1 MADDGAGADAGDRE
15 NADPNRCST
24 PDAPR
29 PPPPENTED
38 KSDLDINCTLS
49 TQLLEPKLGENKEAG
64 SHDIHSNSA
73 NTSGNGEEGNDTA
86 KKRDVFRP
94 SVFDRVAG
102 HRDRW
107 CDDDTKPN
115 SDSHRNQWR
124 EMEKE
129 HGDMN
134 KMGRPYDDSK
144 QHLDSHP
151 SPQERRGSSYSK
163 EGNYDQRRDNKWNAR
178 WGPSSKDTENW
189 RDRPSDSGRKDDTP
203 GEKVLSHNTGHG
215 KDDRD
220 PVMGNERDSN
230 ISRSW
235 NSSFFASRG
244 TGGTSENWRG
254 RPSDS
259 DRKDDS
265 PREKVLSHNTGYGKD
280 DRDSEKGNE
289 SDSNISRSWNS
300 SFFASRGTG
309 GTSDHLSRAPQKSS
323 ASFGLSRERPE
334 SDSPNSTGSHRRFT
348 SFTSRVNSRSSRPF
362 HLGVLSARPGGAYRD
377 SMRYSR
383 MKLLEIYR
391 TIDVRNFVMPLDDT
405 EEISLWQEDPMEP
418 LALIAPNADEAFIL
432 KGIERGDVT
441 NSWVEACKDDSV
453 EKINPD
459 VVPLEQSNL
468 TGREDQSGSSED
480 FKGEITISIR
490 GIPRGADLSERLQS
504 GKSPYTAPQE
514 SESIGGRFHGPSAE
528 FGQQYNVLDPGTK
541 VGEMVGVANTVSPE
555 NLSLYYK
562 DPKGQTQGPFSG
574 SDIIGWFEAGFY
586 GIDLLVRVAS
596 APCDSPFL
604 LLGDVM
610 PHLRE
615 KVRVPPGFSN
625 VKPRSMP
632 ETSHL
637 GSAYLQISACGSIN
651 KNGSVTEAGNNFLE
665 SSMSS
670 NTQNP
675 RAETSPVTGGMNEWG
690 CSTFDSFFVSG
701 GESANSIKYLA
712 AQERLLERENPFQI
726 ESDIIS
732 VAQTQ
737 NKDSVQSSS
746 HSTLFPQ
753 MDDPSS
759 EALQPHN
766 VNLLSM
772 LLPAVKHQAPAANSG
787 LSLWSNT
794 PESGNLHPG
803 MCGID
808 LAQEV
813 QMCQNLLNSQQHY
826 SVTQNQP
833 TLACLNS
840 QITQP
845 EKFLSEMS
853 QDPQLNILQ
862 QQYLPSELQLHP
874 LVPGIPEPQ
883 SSLLNN
889 MLRQQ
894 EQQHISQ
901 VLPNDYSAQQ
911 LYDPYVTNH
920 ISLSFGDCL
929 KLCLQRT
936 QEILELA
943 QTLPGHG
950 MHEMQLPSHASVKLR
965 GTEVIGFSESWA
977 PVLPLPHEM
986 MGHASRKE
994 CSASLTQGF
1003 AIIDVPSGKEGI
1015 VDSPSK
1021 KTPIFGS
1028 IEDSKATFY
1037 EDKGFPRSY
1046 QDLASSKNVSYQIS
1060 NQVDAVE
1067 ISSTRPQPWK
1077 PTPGVRTES
1086 LLGIQAEEQLKAQ
1099 RETTMENAKVST
1111 TAPLTLSFPWASL
1124 AETSEQQFGG
1134 ETKSKGDRE
1143 NVNVS
1148 RTKRSQ
1154 LHDLLAEEVLVNSND
1169 KEAVII
1175 DSADDM
1181 SFPPLAPY
1189 ITRCDDKDAVI
1200 IDSADDTS
1208 FPPLAPYITQRDAH
1222 CLNDGDFIK
1231 VKDTRKK
1238 RNKPEKSKGSSV
1250 KAPSALDLLNLPVI
1264 SEPIEKGKS
1273 GKQAQQEKDEE
1284 FPQPSAPSLGDFVP
1298 WKSDEAN
1305 AVPVPAWSADPTQV
1319 RKPLS
1324 LREIQMK
1331 EERESG
1337 LQQLVPVSSQAK
1349 EPTNQQSRGNDSSWQ
1364 DSGSPPSGVA
1374 ETLQMT
1380 SHVSSHPYTNS
1391 DENIFWGPHEHAK
1404 QDKPELEST
1413 SQNGASVFN
1422 TTSAALDIQR
1432 KGKKGK
1438 RLSSSLLGFKVHSNR
1453 IMMGEIMR
1461 ADD

>member
-1 MADDGAGADAGDRE
+1 MADDGAGTDADDRE

-24 PDAPR
+24 PDASR

-49 TQLLEPKLGENKEAG
+49 TQMLEPKLGENKEAG

-73 NTSGNGEEGNDTA
+73 NTSGNSEQGSNTA

-94 SVFDRVAG
+94 SVFNRLAG

-115 SDSHRNQWR
+115 SDSQRNQWR

-144 QHLDSHP
+144 QHIDSHL
-151 SPQERRGSSYSK
+151 SPQERRGSAYSK

-189 RDRPSDSGRKDDTP
+189 RDRPSDSDRKDDSP
-203 GEKVLSHNTGHG
+203 CEKVLSHNTGHG

-220 PVMGNERDSN
+220 PEKGNERDSN

-244 TGGTSENWRG
+244 TGGTS
-254 RPSDS
+254 
-259 DRKDDS
+259 
-265 PREKVLSHNTGYGKD
+265 
-280 DRDSEKGNE
+280 
-289 SDSNISRSWNS
+289 
-300 SFFASRGTG
+300 
-309 GTSDHLSRAPQKSS
+309 DHLSQAPQKSS

-334 SDSPNSTGSHRRFT
+334 TDSPNSTGSQRRFT
-348 SFTSRVNSRSSRPF
+348 SVTSRVNSRSSRPF
-362 HLGVLSARPGGAYRD
+362 HLGVLSARPGGASRD
-377 SMRYSR
+377 SMRYNR

-418 LALIAPNADEAFIL
+418 LALIAPSADEAFIL

-441 NSWVEACKDDSV
+441 NSCAQACKDGSA

-468 TGREDQSGSSED
+468 TGREDQEGTGED

-490 GIPRGADLSERLQS
+490 GIPGGADLSERLQS
-504 GKSPYTAPQE
+504 DKSPHTVPQE
-514 SESIGGRFHGPSAE
+514 SESIGGRIHGPSAE
-528 FGQQYNVLDPGTK
+528 FGQQYNVLDRGTK
-541 VGEMVGVANTVSPE
+541 VGEMVGVVNTVIPE

-574 SDIIGWFEAGFY
+574 ADIIGWFEAGFY

-610 PHLRE
+610 PHLRG
-615 KVRVPPGFSN
+615 KVRAPPGFSN
-625 VKPRSMP
+625 VKPRSKP

-637 GSAYLQISACGSIN
+637 GSAYLEASD

-665 SSMSS
+665 SPMSS

-675 RAETSPVTGGMNEWG
+675 RTETSPITGGMNEWG
-690 CSTFDSFFVSG
+690 CSTFGNSFVSS
-701 GESANSIKYLA
+701 GESVNSINYLA
-712 AQERLLERENPFQI
+712 SQERLLERENPFQI
-726 ESDIIS
+726 GSDIIS

-737 NKDSVQSSS
+737 NKDSVQSTS

-753 MDDPSS
+753 MVDLSS
-759 EALQPHN
+759 EALQPQN

-772 LLPAVKHQAPAANSG
+772 LLPAGKHQAPATNSG

-794 PESGNLHPG
+794 PGSGNLHPG
-803 MCGID
+803 MYGIG

-813 QMCQNLLNSQQHY
+813 HMCQNLHNSQQIGIDAEQHY

-833 TLACLNS
+833 TLARLNS

-845 EKFLSEMS
+845 EKFLSEIS
-853 QDPQLNILQ
+853 QDPQLNISQ
-862 QQYLPSELQLHP
+862 QQYLSSELQLQP
-874 LVPGIPEPQ
+874 LMPGIPEPQ

-911 LYDPYVTNH
+911 LYDPYGTNH
-920 ISLSFGDCL
+920 ISLSSGDCL

-943 QTLPGHG
+943 QKLPGHC
-950 MHEMQLPSHASVKLR
+950 MHEMHLPSHGSVKLR

-977 PVLPLPHEM
+977 PALPLPHEM
-986 MGHASRKE
+986 MGHAPRKA
-994 CSASLTQGF
+994 CSANLMQGF

-1015 VDSPSK
+1015 VHSPSK

-1028 IEDSKATFY
+1028 IEDNKTTFY
-1037 EDKGFPRSY
+1037 EDKSFPQSY
-1046 QDLASSKNVSYQIS
+1046 QDLANSENVSSHIS
-1060 NQVDAVE
+1060 NQVDDVE

-1077 PTPGVRTES
+1077 PSPGVRTES
-1086 LLGIQAEEQLKAQ
+1086 LLAIQAEEQLKAQ
-1099 RETTMENAKVST
+1099 RETTMENAKKST
-1111 TAPLTLSFPWASL
+1111 TAPSTLSFPWPSL
-1124 AETSEQQFGG
+1124 AETHEQQFGG
-1134 ETKSKGDRE
+1134 ETKSKGDQE
-1143 NVNVS
+1143 NVNIS

-1169 KEAVII
+1169 KDVI
-1175 DSADDM
+1175 
-1181 SFPPLAPY
+1181 
-1189 ITRCDDKDAVI
+1189 I

-1208 FPPLAPYITQRDAH
+1208 FPPLAPYITQCDAH
-1222 CLNDGDFIK
+1222 YLNDGDFIK

-1238 RNKPEKSKGSSV
+1238 RNKPEKSKGSAV
-1250 KAPSALDLLNLPVI
+1250 KTPAALDLFNPPVI

-1273 GKQAQQEKDEE
+1273 GKQTQQEKDEE
-1284 FPQPSAPSLGDFVP
+1284 LPQPSAPSLGDFVP

-1305 AVPVPAWSADPTQV
+1305 AVPCPAWSTDPPQV
-1319 RKPLS
+1319 CKPLS
-1324 LREIQMK
+1324 LREIQME

-1337 LQQLVPVSSQAK
+1337 SLQQLVPASSQAK
-1349 EPTNQQSRGNDSSWQ
+1349 EPMNQQSHGNDSAWQ

-1391 DENIFWGPHEHAK
+1391 DEDILWVPREHAK
-1404 QDKPELEST
+1404 QDKSEFQST

-1422 TTSAALDIQR
+1422 TTSAALDIKKKGMFNTTSAALDIQK